1 MGEFNFGQKFYIK
14 NRVEQK

>member
-1 MGEFNFGQKFYIK
+1 MGDFNFGQKFYIK